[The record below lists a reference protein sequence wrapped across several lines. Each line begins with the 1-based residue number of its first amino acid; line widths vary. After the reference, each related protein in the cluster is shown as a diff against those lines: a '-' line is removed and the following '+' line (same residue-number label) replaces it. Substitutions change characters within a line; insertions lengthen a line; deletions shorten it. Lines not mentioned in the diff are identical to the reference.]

1 MGFANGTV
9 INAANVNQHV
19 VTVQSAQRQPR
30 TAKAKKAAAPKPEP
44 TDKVEVKAEEPKET
58 APAES

>member
-1 MGFANGTV
+1 MGFVNGTV

-19 VTVQSAQRQPR
+19 VTQTPP
-30 TAKAKKAAAPKPEP
+30 AKPKKAKAAASKPE
-44 TDKVEVKAEEPKET
+44 VAEVKAEAKES

>member
-19 VTVQSAQRQPR
+19 VTQTPP
-30 TAKAKKAAAPKPEP
+30 AKPKKAKAAAPKPE
-44 TDKVEVKAEEPKET
+44 VAEVKAKES

>member
-1 MGFANGTV
+1 MGFVNGNV

-19 VTVQSAQRQPR
+19 VTQTTPKP
-30 TAKAKKAAAPKPEP
+30 KAKKAAAKAEPKPEVAEV
-44 TDKVEVKAEEPKET
+44 KVEAKES